1 VKVLKILVVDDHAL
15 VRSGLRQLLKGLE
28 EPVEVLEAADCKRAF
43 ELAALHT
50 DLDLVLLDCQLPDMN
65 GLAALN
71 LFGQRHPEL
80 PVLMLSGVANPQMV
94 RQALASGAAGFVS
107 KGGKSYELLSAI
119 RLVLAGQVYAPHNLL
134 NQADTDVPQF
144 TARQYEVLQLL
155 LEGRSN
161 KEISETLH
169 IADETAKNHVIA
181 ILRGF
186 GVKTR
191 IQAILAASRQGYVKS
206 ATSA

>member
-1 VKVLKILVVDDHAL
+1 MKILVVDDHAL
-15 VRSGLRQLLKGLE
+15 VRSGLRQLLRGLE
-28 EPVEVLEAADCKRAF
+28 EAVDVLEAADCKRAF
-43 ELAALHT
+43 ELAAKHA

-119 RLVLAGQVYAPHNLL
+119 RLVLDGEVYAPLDLL
-134 NQADTDVPQF
+134 RQAGADADVPEF
-144 TARQYEVLQLL
+144 TARQQEVLQLL
-155 LEGRSN
+155 LEGHSN
-161 KEISETLH
+161 KEISEVLH
-169 IADETAKNHVIA
+169 IAVETTKNHVIA

-186 GVKTR
+186 GVRTR
-191 IQAILAASRQGYVKS
+191 IQAILAATRQGHIKS
-206 ATSA
+206 GPPA